1 MNVPELLLPAGTLER
16 MRAAYDFG
24 ADAVYAGQPRYSLR
38 ARNNEFK
45 LPQLEQGIQEAKAR
59 GRKFFV
65 ASNLIAHHD
74 KLRTYLRDIEPVV
87 ACGPDALIMADP
99 GLIMQV
105 KDRWPELPVHLSVQ
119 ANTTNAAAVKF
130 WHRAGVS
137 RIILS
142 RELSLDE
149 VADIRQACPEVELE
163 VFVHG
168 ALCIA
173 YSGRCYLSGYFNR
186 RDPNQG
192 TCTNACRWG
201 YHTHPADTDPN
212 TGDAVAL
219 DAPVHWMTRKTPPEE
234 LPTTHLMN
242 SKDLRAVQHVA
253 RLVQIGVD
261 SLKVE
266 GRTKSRYY
274 VARTAQVYRR
284 AIDDAVAGHPFD
296 PERLLDLDHLANRG
310 YTAGLLEPQPMD
322 GYQSYHTGY
331 SVGERSQFVAE
342 VVADQ
347 DRAAVGLH
355 GDWLQ
360 VETKNRFAVGDTL
373 EVVHPSGNVTLRL
386 QEMRNARGQPVEVA
400 QGSPVRVWL
409 PLPARYEGALLV
421 RLLG

>member
-1 MNVPELLLPAGTLER
+1 
-16 MRAAYDFG
+16 
-24 ADAVYAGQPRYSLR
+24 
-38 ARNNEFK
+38 
-45 LPQLEQGIQEAKAR
+45 
-59 GRKFFV
+59 
-65 ASNLIAHHD
+65 
-74 KLRTYLRDIEPVV
+74 
-87 ACGPDALIMADP
+87 
-99 GLIMQV
+99 
-105 KDRWPELPVHLSVQ
+105 
-119 ANTTNAAAVKF
+119 
-130 WHRAGVS
+130 
-137 RIILS
+137 
-142 RELSLDE
+142 
-149 VADIRQACPEVELE
+149 
-163 VFVHG
+163 
-168 ALCIA
+168 
-173 YSGRCYLSGYFNR
+173 YLSGYFNR

-284 AIDDAVAGHPFD
+284 AIDDAVAGRPFD
-296 PERLLDLDHLANRG
+296 PEWLLDLDHLANRG